1 MSVEMF
7 NEAVRAAKSGQRR
20 RARDL
25 LTRLIKTDPEKV
37 DYWVWL
43 SSVVDSEKEQLFCL
57 QKAIKLD
64 PNSLAARRGLV
75 MLGALSPEEAALPRT
90 LSLDDLKPSQPVSR
104 AAQAAGGFWASPRN
118 RVLALLSLAML
129 ALALVLGTL
138 AFRFLAPQAWN
149 AIFNPP
155 RIVVI
160 TPPTA
165 TATITLTPTVTP
177 TETPRVETC
186 GLPAQVNPAIPLSTY
201 LCVPEVTPRP
211 FVPTESTLPVQEA
224 YRLVRD
230 AYFRG
235 QWDTV
240 VRLSDQAKNAAPNSP
255 YPYFYLAEALRNQG
269 GAANLR
275 AAVNEYGQ
283 ALARNAGF
291 APALYGRALARLAQ
305 ANGNEALRD
314 LDRTLQA
321 DSAFVPALVLRSE
334 IFSANTNF
342 PRALQD
348 LQQAQSLAADD
359 GNVLARLALAYA
371 DNGQPQE
378 ALAQAEQALA
388 LDPTHVIAYY
398 ARGRA
403 LLETGAPEGAA
414 RDLAI
419 ASAYLTDAASFRRW
433 FPAAAALNFGNAYT
447 AQALT
452 AHGRALAALGQ
463 DEAALATLNDALA
476 RFAALPAARVTR
488 GQLLLKA
495 GRYED
500 ARADFNAVIAALQR
514 NTGDPLL
521 LDAYLGNGEALLAT
535 DRPEGA
541 LSNFIAATRIAP
553 QSVAAQ
559 LGLARAYLAAR
570 QPDEAI
576 ETLTALLNGTASAA
590 EQAQARLWR
599 ARAYEALGQRAEAA
613 ADWQALAGPDTPAE
627 LASTASAALT
637 ALSPPTTTPSRTP
650 TPAPSATPTRT
661 PTASVTASA
670 TRTPTITPT
679 ITASA
684 TAPQTTAATPTP
696 ALTANA
702 TATRSVTVTRTP

>member
-64 PNSLAARRGLV
+64 PNSVAARRGLV

-90 LSLDDLKPSQPVSR
+90 LTLDDLKPSPPVSR

-118 RVLALLSLAML
+118 RVLALFSLALL
-129 ALALVLGTL
+129 ALAFVLSTL

-165 TATITLTPTVTP
+165 TATVTLTPTVTP
-177 TETPRVETC
+177 TETPRIETC
-186 GLPAQVNPAIPLSTY
+186 GLPAQINPAIPLSSY
-201 LCVPEVTPRP
+201 LCVPEVTPLP
-211 FVPTESTLPVQEA
+211 FVPTESVLPVQEA

-230 AYFRG
+230 AYFRS

-240 VRLSDQAKNAAPNSP
+240 LRLSEQAKNAAPDSP

-275 AAVNEYGQ
+275 AAVSEYGQ
-283 ALARNAGF
+283 ALNRNAGF

-321 DSAFVPALVLRSE
+321 DPAFVPALVLRAE
-334 IFSANTNF
+334 IFSANANF

-348 LQQAQSLAADD
+348 LQQAQTLATDD
-359 GNVLARLALAYA
+359 SNVLARLALAYV
-371 DNGQPQE
+371 DSNQIE
-378 ALAQAEQALA
+378 DALARAEQALA

-403 LLETGAPEGAA
+403 LLATGEAEAAA

-419 ASAYLTDAASFRRW
+419 ASAYLADAAGLRRW
-433 FPAAAALNFGNAYT
+433 FPAAAALNFGNAYA

-452 AHGRALAALGQ
+452 AYGRALAALGGQ
-463 DEAALATLNDALA
+463 DEAALATLNDALS

-514 NTGDPLL
+514 NTEDPLL
-521 LDAYLGNGEALLAT
+521 LEAYLGNGEALLAT

-553 QSVAAQ
+553 QNVAAQ
-559 LGLARAYLAAR
+559 LGLGRAYLAAR
-570 QPDEAI
+570 QADEAV
-576 ETLTALLNGTASAA
+576 ETLTAVLTNENAGAA

-599 ARAYEALGQRAEAA
+599 ARAYEALGRRTEAA
-613 ADWQALAGPDTPAE
+613 ADWQALTEPDAPAE
-627 LASTASAALT
+627 LASTAAAALT
-637 ALSPPTTTPSRTP
+637 ALSPPTARPTQTP
-650 TPAPSATPTRT
+650 TPAPSATSTRT
-661 PTASVTASA
+661 PTASA
-670 TRTPTITPT
+670 TRTPSP
-679 ITASA
+679 
-684 TAPQTTAATPTP
+684 TPTP
-696 ALTANA
+696 APTSGATAARSA
-702 TATRSVTVTRTP
+702 TATRTP

>member
-1 MSVEMF
+1 MHAVSLHDTLQTMSVEMF
-7 NEAVRAAKSGQRR
+7 NEAIRAAKSGQRR

-64 PNSLAARRGLV
+64 PNSIAARRGLV

-90 LSLDDLKPSQPVSR
+90 LTLDDLRPSPPVSR
-104 AAQAAGGFWASPRN
+104 AAQAAGNFWADPRN
-118 RVLALLSLAML
+118 RVLALLAVAVLSLAVVL
-129 ALALVLGTL
+129 SALAL
-138 AFRFLAPQAWN
+138 RFLAPQAWN

-155 RIVVI
+155 RVVVI

-165 TATITLTPTVTP
+165 TATLMPTPTVTP

-201 LCVPEVTPRP
+201 LCVPEPTPRP
-211 FVPTESTLPVQEA
+211 FVPTESVLPVQEA

-235 QWDTV
+235 HWDAV
-240 VRLSDQAKNAAPNSP
+240 LRLSDQAKNAAPDSP

-275 AAVNEYGQ
+275 AAANEYAQ
-283 ALARNAGF
+283 ALARNSSF
-291 APALYGRALARLAQ
+291 APALYGRALTRLAQ

-321 DSAFVPALVLRSE
+321 DPAFVPALVLRAE
-334 IFSANTNF
+334 IFSANANF

-348 LQQAQSLAADD
+348 LQQAQALAADD
-359 GNVLARLALAYA
+359 ANVLARLALAYA
-371 DNGQPQE
+371 DNGRPQE

-388 LDPTHVIAYY
+388 LDPTHVVGYY
-398 ARGRA
+398 ARGRV
-403 LLETGAPEGAA
+403 LLETGTPEVAA

-419 ASAYLTDAASFRRW
+419 ASAYLTNPAGLRRW
-433 FPAAAALNFGNAYT
+433 FPAAAALNFGNAY
-447 AQALT
+447 AARVLT
-452 AHGRALAALGQ
+452 AYGRALAATGQ
-463 DEAALATLNDALA
+463 DEAALTTLNDALS
-476 RFAALPAARVTR
+476 RFAALPAARITR
-488 GQLLLKA
+488 GQLLLQA

-514 NTGDPLL
+514 NTDDPLL
-521 LDAYLGNGEALLAT
+521 LEAYLGNGEALLAT

-541 LSNFIAATRIAP
+541 LSNFIAATRLAP
-553 QSVAAQ
+553 QNLTAQ
-559 LGLARAYLAAR
+559 IGLGRAYLAAG
-570 QPDEAI
+570 QADKAV
-576 ETLTALLNGTASAA
+576 ETLTAVLTNENAATAES
-590 EQAQARLWR
+590 AQARLWR
-599 ARAYEALGQRAEAA
+599 ARAYEALGKRAEAA
-613 ADWQALAGPDTPAE
+613 ADWQALTETDTPPEVA
-627 LASTASAALT
+627 ATAAAALT
-637 ALSPPTTTPSRTP
+637 AFSPPGTLTPQMPAPGATSTP
-650 TPAPSATPTRT
+650 TPTAKVTPG
-661 PTASVTASA
+661 A
-670 TRTPTITPT
+670 TRTPTITLT
-679 ITASA
+679 SA
-684 TAPQTTAATPTP
+684 FTPGTTQTSMTPTP
-696 ALTANA
+696 ATTAGA
-702 TATRSVTVTRTP
+702 T